1 MSVVR
6 GVDRVL
12 FGGDYNPEQWPEHV
26 WHDDARLMAIAG
38 VNTVTLGVFSWSSIE
53 PREGEYDFGWLDR
66 VIDLMHAHGI
76 GVVLATPTASPPP
89 WFTKAHPEAL
99 NRTADGV
106 QLVHGSRDVY
116 DPSADAYREAA
127 RRVATALGERYGRHE
142 AVVAWHVHNEYGS
155 VSYGPATD
163 RRFREWLRARYG
175 DLGRLNEAWWSA
187 FWSQRYAE
195 WDEILAPQATQ
206 YLPNPTQMLDFRRF
220 SAEVL
225 LECYR
230 EQAEILRALSPDVPL
245 TTNFMLP
252 TWLHFD
258 HWDFGAEVDFVS
270 IDHYSDS
277 PGVEGAAHA
286 AFGADQARSFA
297 RGRPWLLMEQGAN
310 VTQVPGRML
319 VKEPGEVIRTSL
331 QHVARGSDGA
341 LFFQWRAPLAGAEV
355 FHSSMVPHSGPDSRA
370 FREMTELGRVLGRLT
385 DVVAPPEGSD
395 ARVVTP
401 RVAIA
406 WEPDSWWALESASLP
421 SDHFSLLASVRRAHR
436 ELWFAGVSADLVR
449 LDDDPA
455 ALDAYDLLLVPS
467 QLLATDEQAAGLDAW
482 VRRGGHAV
490 VWCFS
495 GTVDADLHVRP
506 GGYSGAFAETLGI
519 RVEEPHPLPKGV
531 AIAIEGGGR
540 AHDWTEHV
548 ELRGASVV
556 TRYAE
561 GVLSGEPAITE
572 NRRGDGVA
580 TYVSAEL
587 DDATFT
593 RVVTSALAAAGVRA
607 EAPGAGGGVE
617 VVRRHAG
624 SGVVVAAIN
633 HTAET
638 RTVTLRG
645 TPIDL
650 EGGADGADGAD
661 GPVVD
666 GPVDLAPGAFVF
678 LHEAPSPS

>member
-1 MSVVR
+1 MR
-6 GVDRVL
+6 GADRVL
-12 FGGDYNPEQWPEHV
+12 FGGDYNPEQWPESV
-26 WHDDARLMAIAG
+26 WHDDVRLMAAAG

-66 VIDLMHAHGI
+66 VIDLMHVNGI

-89 WFTKAHPEAL
+89 WFTRAHPEAL

-116 DPSADAYREAA
+116 DPSAEAYREAA

-163 RRFREWLRARYG
+163 RRFRDWLQAKYG
-175 DLGRLNEAWWSA
+175 DLGRLNDAWWSA
-187 FWSQRYAE
+187 FWSQRYAQ

-206 YLPNPTQMLDFRRF
+206 YLPNPSQMLDFRRF

-230 EQAEILRALSPDVPL
+230 EQARILRGLSPDVPL

-258 HWDFGAEVDFVS
+258 HWAFGAEVDFVS

-355 FHSSMVPHSGPDSRA
+355 FHSSMVPQRRRQPGVPRDDRA
-370 FREMTELGRVLGRLT
+370 RPGAGAADRRGRASPG
-385 DVVAPPEGSD
+385 AAG
-395 ARVVTP
+395 RVVTP

-406 WEPDSWWALESASLP
+406 WEPDSWWAVESVSLP
-421 SDHFSLLASVRRAHR
+421 SDHFSLLAVRRAHR

-455 ALDAYDLLLVPS
+455 ELAAYDLLLVPS

-482 VRRGGHAV
+482 VQRGGHAV

-519 RVEEPHPLPKGV
+519 RVEEPHPLPKGARV
-531 AIAIEGGGR
+531 AIEGGGS

-561 GVLSGEPAITE
+561 GVLAGEPAITE
-572 NRRGDGVA
+572 HRRGEGLA

-587 DDATFT
+587 DDASFT
-593 RVVTSALAAAGVRA
+593 ALVASALAAAGVEA
-607 EAPGAGGGVE
+607 EAPGAGGGME
-617 VVRRHAG
+617 VVRRHTATG
-624 SGVVVAAIN
+624 TVVVAIN
-633 HTAET
+633 HTAES
-638 RTVTLRG
+638 RTVALAG
-645 TPIDL
+645 TSLLGAGEAL
-650 EGGADGADGAD
+650 EGGI
-661 GPVVD
+661 PV
-666 GPVDLAPGAFVF
+666 PPGAFVV
-678 LHEAPSPS
+678 LREPPLPA